1 MKNKNLYKSLVLV
14 AALMGAIACSN
25 EKKKEEKEIGKSE
38 GHRQLIMVDTLL
50 LKKRTFQKQ
59 IVCNG
64 KLRAVQKSDLN
75 FDGTGVI
82 TEINGANGDYVS
94 KGAVLAALDNK
105 EALIELEKSRRA
117 MEKADID
124 LQDKLIGQGYSAD
137 TAGVPAAVLRNM
149 KISSGYENAVDQL
162 EAAKRRLASC
172 YLMAPFSGRIANLD
186 AKVYDRSGNKLCTLI
201 DDSYFD
207 VEFSILEAEI
217 EEVARKQRVKI
228 MPFINDEKTFYG
240 DVTEINP
247 LIDEHGQVK
256 IRARVRNTDKYLIEG
271 MNVKIILEREIK
283 NSFVVP
289 KEAVVL
295 RDGFQVVFCYKE
307 GKAVWTYVD
316 VVMSN
321 IDSHV
326 ITGNEK
332 KQTVISEDDI
342 VIISNNLNLA
352 DGTEVTT
359 NDKVKGKK

>member
-1 MKNKNLYKSLVLV
+1 MKMNLYRNLL
-14 AALMGAIACSN
+14 LGAIVWGAMACGS
-25 EKKKEEKEIGKSE
+25 EKKAGDKEVGKSE
-38 GHRQLIMVDTLL
+38 KQNSLITVDTLV

-64 KLRAVQKSDLN
+64 KLRAVLKSELS
-75 FDGTGVI
+75 FEGAGVI
-82 TEINGANGDYVS
+82 TGINGKNGDAVK
-94 KGAVLAALDNK
+94 KGEVLAVLDTE
-105 EALIELEKSRRA
+105 EAGIELDKSRRA
-117 MEKADID
+117 MEKANID
-124 LQDKLIGQGYSAD
+124 LQDKLIGQGYSGD
-137 TAGVPAAVLRNM
+137 TAAVPAATLRSM
-149 KISSGYENAVDQL
+149 KISSGYSSAVDQL
-162 EAAKRRLASC
+162 EAAKRRLADC
-172 YLMAPFSGRIANLD
+172 YLIAPFSGRIANLE
-186 AKVYDRSGNKLCTLI
+186 AKVYDRSAGKLCTLI

-217 EEVARKQRVKI
+217 EEVALKQRVKI
-228 MPFINDEKTFYG
+228 IPFINDRKTFYG

-256 IRARVRNTDKYLIEG
+256 IRARVRNTDRYLMEG
-271 MNVKIILEREIK
+271 MNVRIILEREVK

-289 KEAVVL
+289 KDAVVL
-295 RDGFQVVFCYKE
+295 RDGFQVVFCYRE

-332 KQTVISEDDI
+332 KQTVISENDI

-352 DGTEVTT
+352 DGTEVTPH
-359 NDKVKGKK
+359 NNR

>member
-1 MKNKNLYKSLVLV
+1 MKMNPYTSLLLIV
-14 AALMGAIACSN
+14 ALLGAVACGN
-25 EKKKEEKEIGKSE
+25 EKKKDEKEIGKSE
-38 GHRQLIMVDTLL
+38 ELRRLIMVDTML

-75 FDGTGVI
+75 FDGAGVI
-82 TEINGANGDYVS
+82 TEINGANGDYVN
-94 KGAVLAALDNK
+94 KGTVLAALDNK
-105 EALIELEKSRRA
+105 EAMIELEKSRRT

-124 LQDKLIGQGYSAD
+124 LQDKLIGQGYTAD
-137 TAGVPAAVLRNM
+137 TSAVPTAILRNV
-149 KISSGYENAVDQL
+149 KISSGYVNAVDQL

-172 YLMAPFSGRIANLD
+172 YLIAPFSGRIANLD
-186 AKVYDRSGNKLCTLI
+186 AKVYDRSANKLCTLI

-217 EEVARKQRVKI
+217 EEIARKQRVKI
-228 MPFINDEKTFYG
+228 IPFINDEKTFYG

-256 IRARVRNTDKYLIEG
+256 IRARVRNTDKYLMEG

-289 KEAVVL
+289 REAVVL
-295 RDGFQVVFCYKE
+295 RDGFQVVFCYQE
-307 GKAVWTYVD
+307 GKAIWTYVD

-326 ITGNEK
+326 ITGNAK
-332 KQTVISEDDI
+332 KQTTISENDI
-342 VIISNNLNLA
+342 VITSNNLNLA
-352 DGTEVTT
+352 DGTDVTP
-359 NDKVKGKK
+359 NDNR

>member
-1 MKNKNLYKSLVLV
+1 MNLYRSLLLSVIVL
-14 AALMGAIACSN
+14 GAIACGN
-25 EKKKEEKEIGKSE
+25 EKKKDEKEIGKSE
-38 GHRQLIMVDTLL
+38 SQSPLITVDTLV

-64 KLRAVQKSDLN
+64 KLRAVFKSDLS

-82 TEINGANGDYVS
+82 TAINGSNGGYVK
-94 KGAVLAALDNK
+94 KGEVLATLDMK
-105 EALIELEKSRRA
+105 EAQVELEKSYRA
-117 MEKADID
+117 MEKANID

-137 TAGVPAAVLRNM
+137 TTGIPTAILRNV
-149 KISSGYENAVDQL
+149 KISSGYDNAIDQL

-172 YLMAPFSGRIANLD
+172 YLIAPFSGRIANLD
-186 AKVYDRSGNKLCTLI
+186 AKIYDRSANKLCTLI

-217 EEVARKQRVKI
+217 EEVTKGQHVKI
-228 MPFINDEKTFYG
+228 IPFINDEKTFYG

-256 IRARVRNTDKYLIEG
+256 IRARVRNADRYLMEG

-289 KEAVVL
+289 KDAVVL
-295 RDGFQVVFCYKE
+295 RDGFQVMLCSRE

-326 ITGNEK
+326 IKGSEK
-332 KQTVISEDDI
+332 KQTVISEEDV
-342 VIISNNLNLA
+342 VITSNNLNLA
-352 DGTEVTT
+352 DGTDVTP
-359 NDKVKGKK
+359 NNRR